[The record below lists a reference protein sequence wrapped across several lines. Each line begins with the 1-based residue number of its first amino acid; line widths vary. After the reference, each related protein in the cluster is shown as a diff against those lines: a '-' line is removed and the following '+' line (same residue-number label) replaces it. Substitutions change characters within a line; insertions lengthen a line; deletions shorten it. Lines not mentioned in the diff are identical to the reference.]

1 MDESYFSAGIALGGL
16 NSREEIRLLLC
27 MLARRL
33 AQPLT
38 AAVAEQV
45 FAQEGLAN
53 YFEYHAALQELLAC
67 GQLVYAMRDGDMVL
81 TVPEEYVHAAMELAK
96 ELPRGARDRAM
107 HAAERLQEQSRRE
120 RENLITVYPMEDGGC
135 YMTFRQGEN
144 RDMLV
149 SVTMYLPDKEQAK
162 RTRAKFLE
170 DPGRLF
176 AAVIEALG

>member
-135 YMTFRQGEN
+135 YMTFRQGDSD
-144 RDMLV
+144 DMLI
-149 SVTMYLPDKEQAK
+149 SVTVYVPDQQEAQ
-162 RTRAKFLE
+162 RVRAKFLANPE
-170 DPGRLF
+170 KLF
-176 AAVIEALG
+176 GAVVGAVG